1 MRITAAIKYLFYK
14 IKYKF
19 SRRCKYLLKHK
30 WHKVKPTERE
40 CQVAWRIGVHPLKDM
55 HECTKCGMRG
65 WLFPIN

>member
-1 MRITAAIKYLFYK
+1 MKSWFYR
-14 IKYKF
+14 IKYKL

-30 WHKVKPTERE
+30 WQIAEPTERE

-55 HECTKCGMRG
+55 HECTKCGQRG